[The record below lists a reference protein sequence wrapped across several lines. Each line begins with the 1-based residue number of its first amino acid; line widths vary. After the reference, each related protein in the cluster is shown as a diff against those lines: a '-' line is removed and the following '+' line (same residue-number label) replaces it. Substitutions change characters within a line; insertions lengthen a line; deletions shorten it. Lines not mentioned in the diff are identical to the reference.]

1 MKLNIMGQMYELRH
15 SDLNEPV
22 LATND
27 GVCQVFDK
35 TIILRKKEYMD
46 GNPGQG
52 QNYRYDHVL
61 RHELIHAICE
71 ESGVQYGEDEA
82 LVDWIAHIVP
92 KLNSLFLLAKCET
105 EQGD

>member
-1 MKLNIMGQMYELRH
+1 MILNIMGQMYELRH

-35 TIILRKKEYMD
+35 NIILRKKEYMD
-46 GNPGQG
+46 GTTVQG

-71 ESGVQYGEDEA
+71 ESGVKYGEDEA
-82 LVDWIAHIVP
+82 LVDWIAHMIP
-92 KLNSLFLLAKCET
+92 TLNTLFVLVKSET